1 MTERWR
7 VTVLSAVVPGWGQLE
22 LGHRR
27 AGLWFLGASMA
38 LVAGLIASA
47 ILERGVALVVVALLE
62 LTGWASLHAWLIAAR
77 RSPRGARP

>member
-1 MTERWR
+1 
-7 VTVLSAVVPGWGQLE
+7 
-22 LGHRR
+22 
-27 AGLWFLGASMA
+27 MA